1 MMSTL
6 EKQVVPREVT
16 LKSIPWDRIV
26 QWGIVVL
33 TGLLVLFP
41 AWPILYQ
48 AFMDKP
54 LYEQD
59 KVATFGNFGDILG
72 SGEFWTSLRTTIIYA
87 IFSTI
92 LGVTLGTFL
101 AIILSRTDIPC
112 RKLFTSLVLIPFFV
126 SPLVLAV
133 SWNLI
138 FGPQGYFTIVVRNL
152 GLPTWD
158 LSSLPGMIVVTGMY
172 TAPFT
177 YLYCISSL
185 SLSDS
190 SLEDAARIAG
200 ANPFTTLWKIT
211 LPLLRPAISFSA
223 LFTVVSVIEST
234 SIPLILG
241 LPAGVEVLST
251 YLYKLGVVGINK
263 DYGSVAVVSILLI
276 ILVSGLVMLQRKLV
290 SQERRFVT
298 VGGKAGRPKLIRLGR
313 FRWLTFAL
321 VSLYVGIGIILPL
334 IGVIAQSW
342 SPFLSPMVNPL
353 TTLTTQNYN
362 TVLSVPAYQSSIIN
376 SLLISTFGAA
386 IGILFMGMIAVIAYR
401 SDFRGRK
408 ALSYLAMFPRAF
420 PGMIIGVGFL
430 WAFLLIPGI
439 GGMRNTILALTFAF
453 IVRYLPLGFSNI
465 SPAILR
471 ISNELDRAG
480 RVAGMNWIGVVRHI
494 LLPILGPALLSGY
507 MLLFISFLKEY
518 NVALFLFSRGSEVMG
533 TTMLQLTQQGTAGP
547 VAALATIQLLITVV
561 VVFIASRFLG
571 VKFHE

>member
-1 MMSTL
+1 MSTL
-6 EKQVVPREVT
+6 EKQAIPGNLTTTR
-16 LKSIPWDRIV
+16 IPWDRIV
-26 QWGIVVL
+26 QWGIVIL
-33 TGLLVLFP
+33 TALLVLFP

-54 LYEQD
+54 LYEKD
-59 KVATFGNFGDILG
+59 KASTLLNFGDVLG
-72 SGEFWTSLRTTIIYA
+72 NSEFWQSLTTTAVYA
-87 IFSTI
+87 IFSTV
-92 LGVTLGTFL
+92 LGVTIGTTL
-101 AIILSRTDIPC
+101 ALVLSRTDIPG
-112 RKLFTSLVLIPFFV
+112 RKLFSNLILIPFFV

-133 SWNLI
+133 SWNVI
-138 FGPQGYFTIVVRNL
+138 FGPQGYFTIIIRNL

-158 LSSLPGMIVVTGMY
+158 LFSLPGMIIVTAMY

-185 SLSDS
+185 ALSDS

-200 ANPFTTLWKIT
+200 ANPFTTLLKVT
-211 LPLLRPAISFSA
+211 LPLLRPAITFSA
-223 LFTVVSVIEST
+223 LFTLVSVIEMT

-251 YLYKLGVVGINK
+251 FLYKLGVVGINK

-276 ILVSGLVMLQRKLV
+276 MLVAGLVLLQSKLV

-298 VGGKAGRPKLIRLGR
+298 VGGKAGRPRLIRLGR
-313 FRWLTFAL
+313 FRWVTFAVVL
-321 VSLYVGIGIILPL
+321 LYGVLGILLPL
-334 IGVIAQSW
+334 IGIIVQSW
-342 SPFLSPMVNPL
+342 TPFLSPMVNPF

-362 TVLSVPAYQSSIIN
+362 IVLSVPAYQSSIIN
-376 SLLISTFGAA
+376 SLLISIFGSA
-386 IGILFMGMIAVIAYR
+386 IGIFLMGMIAIIAYR

-408 ALSYLAMFPRAF
+408 ILWYIAMFPRAF
-420 PGMIIGVGFL
+420 PGLIIGVGFL

-439 GGMRNTILALTFAF
+439 GGIRNTIWALTFAF

-480 RVAGMNWIGVVRHI
+480 RVAGMNWLGVVRHI

-518 NVALFLFSRGSEVMG
+518 NAALFLFSRGSEVIG

-547 VAALATIQLLITVV
+547 VAALATIQLVITVV
-561 VVFIASRFLG
+561 VVFIAGRFLG